1 MNLQGRD
8 LEAGNEADAMEE
20 CSLLTR
26 VSWLAQPD
34 ILLQADNL
42 LRVVTAYN
50 GLGLPRSVTDLTV
63 RCFLS

>member
-8 LEAGNEADAMEE
+8 LEAEAMEKS
-20 CSLLTR
+20 SLLTR

-34 ILLQADNL
+34 ILLQADDL
-42 LRVVTAYN
+42 VRVSTIYS
-50 GLGLPRSVTDLTV
+50 GLGLPRSVTNLTV